1 MTYNEKKSL
10 YESIMTKIAKTVKRQ
25 LNEMTS
31 LNEAFKCDYL
41 QKLIDTAKKFSKQN
55 PDKDYYLEL
64 VLNRYD
70 NDDDRYKRY
79 LCCFKNGIMTNG
91 KFNHPIPFN
100 IFDDN
105 SFCDW
110 DADGISHYEI
120 NSNVTK
126 KQIRILN
133 DQRFPY
139 FILYTNDKNRKTGE
153 IEKNFILYQRL
164 NPLIRSFEFNDLENL
179 RYKRERSQDYDF
191 QKDKEDTRRKIR
203 NNIYTK
209 KLLKQNNVSSMEELR
224 HKNRIKEM
232 VEAISYDIVDYICY
246 ENHIDEEEINFE
258 KIKNSFENFL
268 NSLVEEY
275 KK

>member
-232 VEAISYDIVDYICY
+232 VEVISYDIVDYICY

-258 KIKNSFENFL
+258 KIKNSFEKFL